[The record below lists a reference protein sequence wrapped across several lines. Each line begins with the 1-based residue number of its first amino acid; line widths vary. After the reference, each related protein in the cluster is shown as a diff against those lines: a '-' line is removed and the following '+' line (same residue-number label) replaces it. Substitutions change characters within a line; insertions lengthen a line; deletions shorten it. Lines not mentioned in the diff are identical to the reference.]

1 MTDITKKYLD
11 KIDPELLKQY
21 KTLNDNVASL
31 KKELED
37 LYQYHTEQYLKT
49 KENDANYKLYRGQMR
64 TLLMELESASNHEEL
79 LNDFEQLEAKYL
91 AVQADNEK
99 VLVNDKICL
108 DKIEVKEKELKRNLD
123 ELEKIKVK

>member
-11 KIDPELLKQY
+11 KIDPEVLKQY
-21 KTLNDNVASL
+21 KVLNENISSL

-49 KENDANYKLYRGQMR
+49 KENDASYKLYRGQMR
-64 TLLMELESASNHEEL
+64 SLLIELESSTNPEEL
-79 LNDFEQLEAKYL
+79 LKDFEQLEMKYK
-91 AVQADNEK
+91 AVQTDNEK

-108 DKIEVKEKELKRNLD
+108 DKIEEKEKELKRNLD
-123 ELEKIKVK
+123 ELEKLKVK